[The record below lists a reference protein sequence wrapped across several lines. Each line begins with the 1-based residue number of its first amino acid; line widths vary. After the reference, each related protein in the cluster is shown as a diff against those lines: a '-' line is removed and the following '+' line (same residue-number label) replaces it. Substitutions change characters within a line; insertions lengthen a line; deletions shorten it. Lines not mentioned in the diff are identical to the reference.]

1 MQKNATSLGRNYV
14 VGFKCSEIRVRRID
28 FSEANPGRRNRAGGG
43 LDRKSSSEVREV
55 GREAHGY
62 RSSWSLSQPS
72 LYVQLPL
79 YSEHRSENS
88 RKESTVK
95 CSTPASPKSPKT
107 DSFHIST
114 TSYTVVW
121 TWCKYQKEERFG
133 VIICWVGYCK
143 KFLVWRSLKHTAW
156 V

>member
-95 CSTPASPKSPKT
+95 CSKQRLPSLQRQIH
-107 DSFHIST
+107 FISQQLLIR
-114 TSYTVVW
+114 SCEHDVN
-121 TWCKYQKEERFG
+121 
-133 VIICWVGYCK
+133 IK
-143 KFLVWRSLKHTAW
+143 KKKGLG
-156 V
+156 